1 MAWVNSVLDRQD
13 SSVKVEWVWALSP
26 HNSVLINSA
35 NSDLGKVVWACLQ
48 AWALVA
54 CLNLVLDLKDSSVK
68 DHQWAWVLDPH
79 NSALISSAHSDLEA
93 SHFWVVNSDKTNS
106 LVCQVLETLCCNQV
120 LEINSSVLDHQLDL
134 DLYMV
139 NHPLVLAANHHS
151 ADCKALGNSASLTS
165 SALCNHHLELKTH
178 SMVCQA
184 WATQ

>member
-1 MAWVNSVLDRQD
+1 MAWVNSVLD
-13 SSVKVEWVWALSP
+13 P

-68 DHQWAWVLDPH
+68 DHQWAWVLDLH

-106 LVCQVLETLCCNQV
+106 LVCQALETLCCNQV
-120 LEINSSVLDHQLDL
+120 LETNSSVLDHQWDL